1 MPKKL
6 IHFYLMQD
14 YDTVILQVTALHEHP
29 GLSTKGFL
37 LKGKIDLQM
46 SGQLLHN
53 AQKQHN
59 QIPYCLWHP

>member
-37 LKGKIDLQM
+37 LKGKIQCIDKYQFWIYR
-46 SGQLLHN
+46 SGTT
-53 AQKQHN
+53 
-59 QIPYCLWHP
+59 W